1 MAFKFQHIL
10 TLKKNIL
17 WVVSREEHGLGENA
31 REQKVGGVWE
41 TGEESALGQ
50 SVTEGE
56 KQGEMGKLCSN
67 T

>member
-10 TLKKNIL
+10 TFKKTFCGLLVEKNMG
-17 WVVSREEHGLGENA
+17 WVRMQENRKSEA
-31 REQKVGGVWE
+31 
-41 TGEESALGQ
+41 GEESALGQ
-50 SVTEGE
+50 SVTKGE